1 MHRVKKAFYPYAKGS
16 LFKLDISVQWMDFRA
31 RKFSEFTQIS
41 FVEKH
46 LSQLP
51 ALTIFDVENV
61 NA

>member
-16 LFKLDISVQWMDFRA
+16 LFRLDISGQRIDFRA

-51 ALTIFDVENV
+51 ALSNFDLEKVNV
-61 NA
+61 